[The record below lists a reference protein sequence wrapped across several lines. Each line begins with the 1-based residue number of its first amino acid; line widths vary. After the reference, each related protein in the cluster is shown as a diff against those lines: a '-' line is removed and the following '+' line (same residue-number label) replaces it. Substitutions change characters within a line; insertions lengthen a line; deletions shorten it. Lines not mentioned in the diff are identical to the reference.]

1 VRIALVVPGGVDR
14 SGEYRVIPAL
24 LALIERLAARNE
36 VQVFALSQEP
46 AAGDWSL
53 AGAQICNIGARHT
66 KFRALRAIRSRHRQA
81 PFDVIH
87 AIWSGTCGVVC
98 VSAAR
103 LLGIPSVIHVAGGEL
118 VALNEIGYGGRV
130 SWRGRIREA
139 VVLRATNCVTG
150 ASEPVI
156 RALSNLGLQAE
167 RVPLGVDLR
176 AWPGREPIRR
186 PPGRLPRLIHLA
198 SLNRVKDQ
206 ATLLQ
211 ALALL
216 KEAGND
222 FQMDIVG
229 EDILHGQVQARA
241 AALGLA
247 AHLSFHGF
255 LTQKALRPIVERAD
269 LLVMSSRHET
279 GPMVMLEAAVVGV
292 PTAGTAVGHIA
303 EWSPEASVAVP
314 VGDAVALA
322 GAIMQL
328 LGDEDLRLRIATAA
342 HRRAVAQDA
351 EHTARQ
357 FEAVYA
363 TLIAARP
370 RTA

>member
-1 VRIALVVPGGVDR
+1 
-14 SGEYRVIPAL
+14 L
-24 LALIERLAARNE
+24 LALIERLCARND

-46 AAGDWSL
+46 AAAHWSL
-53 AGAQICNIGARHT
+53 AGAHIENIGTRHT
-66 KFRALRAIRSRHRQA
+66 KRRAVQAIRTRHRAA

-103 LLGIPSVIHVAGGEL
+103 LLRVPSVIHVAGGEL
-118 VALNEIGYGGRV
+118 VALNEIGYGGRA

-139 VVLRATNCVTG
+139 VVLRAANRVTA
-150 ASEPVI
+150 ASQPVI

-176 AWPGREPIRR
+176 SWPSREPVRR
-186 PPGRLPRLIHLA
+186 PAGRLPRLIHLA

-211 ALALL
+211 TLALL
-216 KEAGND
+216 KEAGED
-222 FQMDIVG
+222 FHMDIVG
-229 EDILHGQVQARA
+229 EDTLQGEVQARA
-241 AALGLA
+241 ATLGLA
-247 AHLSFHGF
+247 AHVRFHGF

-279 GPMVMLEAAVVGV
+279 GPMAMLEAAVVGV

-314 VGDAVALA
+314 VGDAAALA

-328 LGDEDLRLRIATAA
+328 LGDENLRLRIATVA

-351 EHTARQ
+351 DHTARQ
-357 FEAVYA
+357 FESVYA
-363 TLIAARP
+363 TIIGARP